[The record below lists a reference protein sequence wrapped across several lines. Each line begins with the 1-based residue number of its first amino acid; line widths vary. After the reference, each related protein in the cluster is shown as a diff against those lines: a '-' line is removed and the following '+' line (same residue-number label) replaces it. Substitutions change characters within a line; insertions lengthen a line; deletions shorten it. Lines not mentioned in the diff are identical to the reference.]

1 MNHSRTILALAA
13 LALALPVAAQS
24 TERPKPPGT
33 VPLEEAP
40 PPPPMPDAIDEDK
53 DPRIQPQ
60 VTTRVE
66 GEQTVQEYR
75 LAGKLYMI
83 RVQPKHGIAYVLVD
97 HKGDG
102 TFTRQDNT
110 LDQRV
115 RVPQWLLLEF

>member
-1 MNHSRTILALAA
+1 MTPSRFLLLVASCAA
-13 LALALPVAAQS
+13 LACAAQS

-33 VPLEEAP
+33 MPLEEAP
-40 PPPPMPDAIDEDK
+40 PPPPMPDTLDEDK

-83 RVQPKHGIAYVLVD
+83 RVQPRHGIAYVLVD